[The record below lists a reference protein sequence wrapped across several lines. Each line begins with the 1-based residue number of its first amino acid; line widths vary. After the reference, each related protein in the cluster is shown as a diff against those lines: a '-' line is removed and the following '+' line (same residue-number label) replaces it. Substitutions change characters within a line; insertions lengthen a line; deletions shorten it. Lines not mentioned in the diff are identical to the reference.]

1 MPSTQAESGAT
12 SAASSFELPT
22 RPNIL
27 MPVLLGC
34 LVTFV
39 FFGGFIAWSSFA
51 KLSSAAIAPGSVT
64 VEANRKTIQHLEGG
78 IVSRILVAEGQKVEM
93 GDTLIEL
100 DQTKVQTRLSLLE
113 GQIEASKRQLK
124 LLNEEIESV
133 EKLLKDGLAAKPR
146 LLGLQRREAEVSGE
160 LNQLSAQILDAEDGM
175 KRSVIRATI
184 DGTVVGLSV
193 HSPGGVITAGE
204 RLMDIVPRDAR
215 LIIEANVDPNDID
228 IIHSGLQA
236 MVYLTAFSQRSS
248 IPIKARVI
256 SVSADHMTDN
266 RTGQTY
272 FLAQVE
278 LIEDPADV
286 FPGASLYP
294 GMPAEVMIVI
304 GDTTLLDFLLQPVI
318 RSFTRAFRES

>member
-1 MPSTQAESGAT
+1 MPSAQAES
-12 SAASSFELPT
+12 AAVPSTPPPDLPA
-22 RPNIL
+22 RPNIV

-78 IVSRILVAEGQKVEM
+78 IVRRILVVEGQKVEKN
-93 GDTLIEL
+93 DPLIEL
-100 DQTKVQTRLSLLE
+100 DQTKVQSRVSLLQ
-113 GQIEASKRQLK
+113 GQIEANKRQLK
-124 LLNEEIESV
+124 LLDEEIASV

-160 LNQLSAQILDAEDGM
+160 LNRLSAQLLDAEDGM

-193 HSPGGVITAGE
+193 HSPGGVIAAGE

-228 IIHSGLQA
+228 IIHAGLRA
-236 MVYLTAFSQRSS
+236 MVYLTAFNQRSS
-248 IPIKARVI
+248 IPINARVT

-266 RTGQTY
+266 RTGQTF

-278 LIEDPADV
+278 LTEDPADV

-294 GMPAEVMIVI
+294 GMPAEVMIVT

-318 RSFTRAFRES
+318 RSFTRAFRET